1 MHSER
6 KKRSRLWLL
15 ILAAVFAGSALIGAA
30 FAKYLKTSTF
40 TGQLQFNAKL
50 ADSIVLRESTAERQ
64 ADGSYELT
72 EPYVKKN
79 TYDLIPGL
87 NIPKDPHVVITN
99 KTSIEAYLYVEV
111 VDKTLNEAIVWTMAE
126 HWKPLDDVE
135 GKREKG
141 TVYVYTDGDGNP
153 VPLTRTEED
162 IIIYLL
168 KDNEIEVKQGLLGE
182 PGNNTL
188 KFYAA
193 MGEVNAVTD
202 GAPIEKAKAVYK
214 NHIAAVT
221 P

>member
-30 FAKYLKTSTF
+30 FAKYIKTSTF

-50 ADSIVLRESTAERQ
+50 ADSIVLREHTAERQ
-64 ADGSYELT
+64 ADGSYKLAESYI
-72 EPYVKKN
+72 EEN
-79 TYDLIPGL
+79 IYDLIPGL

-111 VDKTLNEAIVWTMAE
+111 VDDTPNGAIVWAMAGR
-126 HWKPLDDVE
+126 WKLLEDVV
-135 GKREKG
+135 GKRKNG
-141 TVYVYTDGDGNP
+141 AVYVYTDDDGNP
-153 VPLTRTEED
+153 KPLTKTEGD
-162 IIIYLL
+162 TIIYLL
-168 KDNEIEVKQGLLGE
+168 KDNEIEVKQGLLGDS
-182 PGNNTL
+182 GSNTMT
-188 KFYAA
+188 FYAA

-202 GAPIEKAKAVYK
+202 GTPIEKAKAVYK